1 MIFYRKKYINKLD
14 AMKWNGLIKVITG
27 MRRVGKSYLMNKL
40 FYDHLLDEGIKPRNI
55 ICFALDSDE
64 DLDLLEPFANGEKIK
79 IKDRKQGYYVNSK
92 VFRKYISSLIN
103 EEEHFYLLLDE
114 IQFLENFVGTLN
126 GYLKKSNIDIYVTG
140 SNSKFLSSDVVTE
153 FRGRCID
160 LHVYPLSFS
169 EYVEGTGEDIQKA
182 WSKYIVTGGIPL
194 VVKMRNETEQ
204 KDYLN
209 SLTLETY
216 LKDIIQ
222 RNGIRKK
229 QEISDAFNLFASF
242 IGSLVNPTKIANS
255 FKDAGHQGVSSET
268 ITRFLDYFSD
278 AFVISRAIKYNIKGR
293 KYIETPFKIYFEDIG
308 IRNSRLNYRQV
319 EETHIM
325 ENIIYNELRYRGFNV
340 DVGEINVSENTH
352 RKDVNEHD
360 IYTSKLLEVDF
371 VASQGE
377 RKYYIQ
383 SALSMSSIE
392 KMNNEKKPLY
402 YIDDSFKKL
411 IVTKNGLAPTID
423 DKGVITVDLFDFLL
437 KDEEFN
443 Y

>member
-92 VFRKYISSLIN
+92 AFRKYISSLIN

-140 SNSKFLSSDVVTE
+140 SNSKFLSSDIVTE

-194 VVKMRNETEQ
+194 VENKRN
-204 KDYLN
+204 
-209 SLTLETY
+209 
-216 LKDIIQ
+216 LKT
-222 RNGIRKK
+222 K
-229 QEISDAFNLFASF
+229 Q
-242 IGSLVNPTKIANS
+242 
-255 FKDAGHQGVSSET
+255 
-268 ITRFLDYFSD
+268 
-278 AFVISRAIKYNIKGR
+278 
-293 KYIETPFKIYFEDIG
+293 
-308 IRNSRLNYRQV
+308 
-319 EETHIM
+319 
-325 ENIIYNELRYRGFNV
+325 
-340 DVGEINVSENTH
+340 
-352 RKDVNEHD
+352 
-360 IYTSKLLEVDF
+360 
-371 VASQGE
+371 
-377 RKYYIQ
+377 
-383 SALSMSSIE
+383 
-392 KMNNEKKPLY
+392 
-402 YIDDSFKKL
+402 
-411 IVTKNGLAPTID
+411 
-423 DKGVITVDLFDFLL
+423 
-437 KDEEFN
+437 
-443 Y
+443 